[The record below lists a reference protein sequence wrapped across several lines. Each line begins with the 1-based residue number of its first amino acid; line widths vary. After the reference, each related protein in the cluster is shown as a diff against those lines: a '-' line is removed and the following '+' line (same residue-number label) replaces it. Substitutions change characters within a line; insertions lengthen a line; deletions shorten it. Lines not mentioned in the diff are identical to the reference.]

1 MADFHFKNKFYV
13 PVYYSVEE
21 TKCKIMASKFVNKTM
36 ADFHFKKKF
45 YVPVYYSV
53 EETNGHSVDETNV
66 K

>member
-1 MADFHFKNKFYV
+1 MG
-13 PVYYSVEE
+13 
-21 TKCKIMASKFVNKTM
+21 SKFVNKTM

-53 EETNGHSVDETNV
+53 EENNV